1 MCSCKRFLRGP
12 HIVSNK
18 YEVRGC
24 SLLLRGTTEGIWVGS
39 REVARRLPGTY
50 GACTTAPW
58 HLSSCSCFERFIV
71 FIYCL
76 SKYNATTIGT
86 RQYSSNSNSIKNIF
100 LFYNQSA
107 LASFM
112 ETFGHIHSVFH
123 DIYTYLPGWSI
134 SYKC

>member
-1 MCSCKRFLRGP
+1 MCSWKRFLGGP
-12 HIVSNK
+12 HIVSDK
-18 YEVRGC
+18 YEERGC

-50 GACTTAPW
+50 GACSTAPW

-76 SKYNATTIGT
+76 SKYIATTVGA
-86 RQYSSNSNSIKNIF
+86 RQYSANSNSIKNKF
-100 LFYNQSA
+100 LFCYQNK
-107 LASFM
+107 ASFL
-112 ETFGHIHSVFH
+112 ETFGYIHSAFH
-123 DIYTYLPGWSI
+123 EMYTYLLGWSI